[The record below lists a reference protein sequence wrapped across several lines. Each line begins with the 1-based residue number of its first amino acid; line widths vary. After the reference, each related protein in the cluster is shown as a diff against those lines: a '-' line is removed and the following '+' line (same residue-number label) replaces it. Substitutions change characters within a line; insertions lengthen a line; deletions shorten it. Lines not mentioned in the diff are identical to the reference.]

1 MAFKIKIKSKRRL
14 LIVAADKPN
23 ILQAISSQLITGL
36 DKICS
41 FRLNVL
47 SVKFNPLEHPA
58 GPKSNLFSMPTC
70 QIE

>member
-1 MAFKIKIKSKRRL
+1 MAFKIKIKNKRRL

-47 SVKFNPLEHPA
+47 SV
-58 GPKSNLFSMPTC
+58 
-70 QIE
+70 